1 MPRCRYLVIVDD
13 PDGHPALAGVA
24 FGVGE
29 LPNVSSR
36 GKSVQ
41 ELDVTYW
48 RFGVVAR
55 WAGIAERR
63 WTLAG
68 DLHSAV
74 RHEPLLGHRD
84 GPLARALLAQIG
96 VGGF

>member
-48 RFGVVAR
+48 LS
-55 WAGIAERR
+55 I
-63 WTLAG
+63 LAP
-68 DLHSAV
+68 SASCG
-74 RHEPLLGHRD
+74 R
-84 GPLARALLAQIG
+84 LLAYYANAPAG
-96 VGGF
+96 REKPSSPA